1 MDALDLL
8 EQQHRDVR
16 ELLERLALEAN
27 GASTRESIDAAL
39 RAVEAHVRIEEAYV
53 YIACASKLR
62 GEERAVQAN
71 EERAGILSVLR
82 SLRATHPSDPHFSV
96 HVATLSERFSRH
108 VDMEEDAIFPKLKR
122 TLTDE
127 ALDVLGE
134 VLVRAHQRLLLEDK
148 PSLEMEPLRMSRR
161 SMHTPREPGS
171 RRNTIVRSGVR
182 QKIRPTS
189 LR

>member
-16 ELLERLALEAN
+16 ELLERLASEAC
-27 GASTRESIDAAL
+27 GASTRESIDGVL
-39 RAVEAHVRIEEAYV
+39 RVVEAHVRIEEAYV

-71 EERAGILSVLR
+71 EERAGILSALR
-82 SLRATHPSDPHFSV
+82 SLRGMHPSDPHFSV
-96 HVATLSERFSRH
+96 FVATLSERFSRH
-108 VDMEEDAIFPKLKR
+108 VDTEEDAVFPKLKR
-122 TLTDE
+122 TLNDE

-134 VLVRAHQRLLLEDK
+134 VLARAHQRFLSEDK
-148 PSLEMEPLRMSRR
+148 PRMDLEPLRLSGR
-161 SMHTPREPGS
+161 SKRTSREPAT
-171 RRNTIVRSGVR
+171 RRTTIMRSGVR

-189 LR
+189 VG